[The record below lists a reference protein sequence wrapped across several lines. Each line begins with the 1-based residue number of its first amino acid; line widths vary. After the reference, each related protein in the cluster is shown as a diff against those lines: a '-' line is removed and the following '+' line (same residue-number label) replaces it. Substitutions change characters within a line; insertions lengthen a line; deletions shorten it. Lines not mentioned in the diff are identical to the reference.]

1 MSGVNYSLRSGVLIV
16 ARHINHSQ
24 VREVINERIAE
35 VAATAA
41 DEETE

>member
-1 MSGVNYSLRSGVLIV
+1 MT
-16 ARHINHSQ
+16 INHSQ